1 MLPMF
6 MIYLAVSLR
15 HPAKNDIKREN
26 CVYTW
31 HTSFKCKIKKI
42 LLMIDLMESFFAI
55 LRQKTFYSQGYNYK
69 NLEELTKAIVEYIHH
84 YKEDRINER
93 LKSLTPKEC
102 QTKAKK

>member
-1 MLPMF
+1 MF

-26 CVYTW
+26 CVT
-31 HTSFKCKIKKI
+31 
-42 LLMIDLMESFFAI
+42 LGMESFFAI